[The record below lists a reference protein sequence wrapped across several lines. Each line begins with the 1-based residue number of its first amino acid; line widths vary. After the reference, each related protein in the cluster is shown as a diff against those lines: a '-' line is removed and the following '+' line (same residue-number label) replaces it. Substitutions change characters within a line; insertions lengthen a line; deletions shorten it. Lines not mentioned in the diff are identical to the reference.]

1 MPDTPPETPPETLS
15 ETPAVWPEAQP
26 WSAPGGPDGVLV
38 IHGFTGSP
46 HGLRGL
52 AEAFAGAGF
61 TVELPRLSGHGTTID
76 DLMRYSWPDWKG
88 EAEAAYA
95 GLAAR
100 CRRVLVAG
108 LSMGG
113 ALAVSLC
120 IDHPEIAGLVAINPA
135 VEPPADSFIE
145 MLDGALAGGVDRIP
159 AIGSDIADP
168 AAKELSYDATPV
180 APLRSLMTGVREVG
194 ARLDQVRCPVLLIT
208 SVQDHVVPTSASDL
222 LASAAAGPV
231 ERVILE
237 RSYHVAT
244 MDFDKDEIERRA
256 VEFARKVT
264 AF

>member
-1 MPDTPPETPPETLS
+1 MP
-15 ETPAVWPEAQP
+15 ETPAVWPEAAP

-38 IHGFTGSP
+38 IHGYTGSP

-52 AEAFAGAGF
+52 AEAFARSGF
-61 TVELPRLSGHGTTID
+61 AVELPRLSGHGTTVE
-76 DLMRYSWPDWKG
+76 DLIRYSWSDWKQ
-88 EAEAAYA
+88 EVEAAYA
-95 GLAAR
+95 DLAGR
-100 CRRVLVAG
+100 CRRTVVAG

-135 VEPPADSFIE
+135 VEPPAASFIE

-168 AAKELSYDATPV
+168 SAKELSYDATPV
-180 APLRSLMTGVREVG
+180 APLRSLMQGVTEVG
-194 ARLDQVRCPVLLIT
+194 AHLDQVRCPVLLFT

-222 LASAAAGPV
+222 LAATAGGPV
-231 ERVILE
+231 ERVMLE

-244 MDFDKDEIERRA
+244 MDYEKDEIERRA

-264 AF
+264 AS